1 MLSILIPTYNYDCTS
16 LVLTLFEQ
24 ASALKN
30 TLKGTFDFEILVSDD
45 ASPRKEFLP
54 LYEKL
59 QEEGKCRFFALAENV
74 GRARI
79 RNYLASQ
86 SQFDYLLFIDCD
98 ALVCTDDFVRQYW
111 EARRKGNVVCGALQ
125 NLAVCPPGGELRYTY
140 EKAAERQRPAAV
152 RTQNPYAYFTTFN
165 VMFQRK
171 VFAHLLFDERCTEYG
186 YEDALMGLMLEH
198 EGYSIAHIDNPLIHN
213 GIDPSA
219 VYLEKIETSL
229 RVLHRL
235 GDPLQSASALVR
247 LERRLK
253 SLGVLPFLHWG
264 YKRYSAKMRDNLV
277 SPHPS
282 MLMLKLYKLG
292 YYASLDKREETQLS

>member
-1 MLSILIPTYNYDCTS
+1 MISILIPTYNYDCTS

-24 ASALKN
+24 ANILKN
-30 TLKGTFDFEILVSDD
+30 TLKGTFDFEILVADD
-45 ASPRKEFLP
+45 ASPRREFIP

-59 QEEGKCRFFALAENV
+59 QKEGKCHFFAMAENI

-86 SQFDYLLFIDCD
+86 SHFDYLLFIDCD
-98 ALVCTDDFVRQYW
+98 ALVCTDDFVQQYW
-111 EARRKGNVVCGALQ
+111 EARNKGNVVCGALK
-125 NLAVCPPGGELRYTY
+125 NLPVCPPGGELRYTY
-140 EKAAERQRPAAV
+140 EKAAEKQRPAAV
-152 RTQNPYAYFTTFN
+152 RTQNPYAYFSTFN

-213 GIDPSA
+213 GIDASE
-219 VYLEKIETSL
+219 VYLDKIETSL
-229 RVLHRL
+229 RVLYRL

-253 SLGVLPFLHWG
+253 SMGLLCIVRFI
-264 YKRYSAKMRDNLV
+264 YRNYAEQMRSNLT
-277 SPHPS
+277 SRRPS
-282 MLMLKLYKLG
+282 MFLLKLYKLG
-292 YYASLDKREETQLS
+292 YYADMDH

>member
-1 MLSILIPTYNYDCTS
+1 MLSILIPTYNYDCTC

-30 TLKGTFDFEILVSDD
+30 ALGGTFNFEILVADD
-45 ASPRKEFLP
+45 ASPRKEFLS

-59 QEEGKCRFFALAENV
+59 QEEGKCHFFALSENV

-86 SQFDYLLFIDCD
+86 SRFEYLLFIDCD
-98 ALVCTDDFVRQYW
+98 ALVCTDDFVQQYW
-111 EARRKGNVVCGALQ
+111 EARRQGNVVCGALR
-125 NLAVCPPGGELRYTY
+125 NLPECPSGGELRYTY
-140 EKAAERQRPAAV
+140 EKAAEKKRPAAV
-152 RTQNPYAYFTTFN
+152 RRQNPYAYFTTFN
-165 VMFQRK
+165 VMFQSK

-213 GIDPSA
+213 GIDSS
-219 VYLEKIETSL
+219 VTYLEKIETSL
-229 RVLHRL
+229 RVLHKL

-247 LERRLK
+247 MERRLK
-253 SLGVLPFLHWG
+253 SSGMLPLLLWG
-264 YKRYSAKMRDNLV
+264 YKKYAAKMRDNLV
-277 SPHPS
+277 SSHPS
-282 MLMLKLYKLG
+282 MLILKLYKLG
-292 YYASLDKREETQLS
+292 YYADLDKT